1 MTTPSMPATV
11 LSQAASTEARQPSTG
26 DAPSV
31 ARRVLIVDDNRD
43 AAESLAMLVEVLG
56 AEAHVCFDGASALA
70 AFDDHAP
77 NLVLLDLT
85 MPGMDG
91 FEVVR
96 RLRERG
102 AHDRARLIALSGRAE
117 DDFRRQSLEAGFDA
131 HLVKPV
137 DVATLQSTLAGGVP
151 A

>member
-1 MTTPSMPATV
+1 MPATAF
-11 LSQAASTEARQPSTG
+11 SQPAPTEAPRPAPAGTPSG
-26 DAPSV
+26 
-31 ARRVLIVDDNRD
+31 ARRVLIIDDNRD

-56 AEAHVCFDGASALA
+56 GEAHVCFDGASALA

-77 NLVLLDLT
+77 HLVLLDLT
-85 MPGMDG
+85 MPGMSG

-102 AHDRARLIALSGRAE
+102 AHDRARLVALSGRAE
-117 DDFRRQSLEAGFDA
+117 DEYRRKSLEAGFDA

-137 DVATLQSTLAGGVP
+137 DVATLQSTLDGA
-151 A
+151 ATT

>member
-1 MTTPSMPATV
+1 MPATAPTSSRSDEGSV
-11 LSQAASTEARQPSTG
+11 PSSAAG
-26 DAPSV
+26 AP
-31 ARRVLIVDDNRD
+31 ATTRRVLIVDDNQD
-43 AAESLAMLVEVLG
+43 AAESLALLVELLG

-70 AFDDHAP
+70 AFDDYAP
-77 NLVLLDLT
+77 QLVLLDLT
-85 MPGMDG
+85 MPGMSG

-102 AHDRARLIALSGRAE
+102 AHDRARIVALSGRAE
-117 DDFRRQSLEAGFDA
+117 DEYRRRSLEAGFDT

-137 DVATLQSTLAGGVP
+137 DVASLQSTLEGAFV

>member
-1 MTTPSMPATV
+1 
-11 LSQAASTEARQPSTG
+11 
-26 DAPSV
+26 
-31 ARRVLIVDDNRD
+31 VLIVDDNRD

-56 AEAHVCFDGASALA
+56 AEAHVCFDGPSALT
-70 AFDDHAP
+70 AFEDHAP
-77 NLVLLDLT
+77 HLVLLDLT
-85 MPGMDG
+85 MPGMNG

-117 DDFRRQSLEAGFDA
+117 DDYRRQSLEAGFDA

-137 DVATLQSTLAGGVP
+137 DVATLQSTLEGAS
-151 A
+151 AT